1 MIPKIPLMKNP
12 ILCIVLTA
20 IAASCAPTKVQRHAW
35 VTGLKPHKA
44 EYYRKLHANPWPS
57 VNANLKAC
65 NIRNFSIYEREIAGK
80 SYLFAYLEYTGKDF
94 DADMK
99 KMAADPETQR
109 WWKETD
115 PCQSP
120 LPDALKAGKI
130 WSDTKEVYHLD

>member
-1 MIPKIPLMKNP
+1 MKIRITAL
-12 ILCIVLTA
+12 LLAA
-20 IAASCAPTKVQRHAW
+20 IAASCAPTQVQRHAW
-35 VTGLKPHKA
+35 VTGLKPEKA
-44 EYYRKLHANPWPS
+44 DYYRELHAEPWPA
-57 VNANLKAC
+57 VNKMIKEC

-80 SYLFAYLEYTGKDF
+80 TYLFAYLEYTGKDF

-109 WWKETD
+109 WWKQTD

-130 WSDTKEVYHLD
+130 WADTKEIYHLD